1 MVLLVL
7 IIIAVILAFFGSGWV
22 PTIGAPSR
30 YRVGFDVR
38 LTPPR

>member
-22 PTIGAPSR
+22 PTIGAPYS
-30 YRVGFDVR
+30 
-38 LTPPR
+38 LPRWI